1 MSKKQMN
8 TGLESGLKEL
18 VGMKHDTKHLNRYGK
33 SVVPLAGNS
42 EVYQGRT
49 RTGSKTVVIR
59 RKMSH
64 FSTLNSQQEKL
75 KAIRGQGAN
84 GVSKVFG
91 DRAPWSIKHAGEGK
105 KRKGR
110 AAQEY

>member
-1 MSKKQMN
+1 MSKKQMDN
-8 TGLESGLKEL
+8 GIQGGLKEL
-18 VGMKHDTKHLNRYGK
+18 VEMKHETRRKNRYGK

-59 RKMSH
+59 RKTSH